1 MPQTEVRLGKRES
14 QEVFMWLDFALP
26 LSKYMVLAVLGLW
39 KMIIDSVPNVLP
51 HRDTEKMFIKHL
63 YLLGDRHYVNK
74 VKFLL

>member
-1 MPQTEVRLGKRES
+1 MFGFCSATVKVHGPGSPWVVEN
-14 QEVFMWLDFALP
+14 A
-26 LSKYMVLAVLGLW
+26 
-39 KMIIDSVPNVLP
+39 DSVPNVLP

>member
-1 MPQTEVRLGKRES
+1 MRRKTES
-14 QEVFMWLDFALP
+14 QEVSMCLDFALP